1 MTMERY
7 VTKAVKNK
15 LKQVH
20 YYQMWIQETLKEI
33 EKKYNI
39 TDIYGNYG
47 KFSEC
52 IDTNIDIIPAEETIE
67 LLKKYIDLRDG
78 VDDERTRRKTRK
90 I

>member
-1 MTMERY
+1 MTMERH
-7 VTKAVKNK
+7 VTRAVKNK

-33 EKKYNI
+33 EEKYDI
-39 TDIYGNYG
+39 TDTYGYCG

-52 IDTNIDIIPAEETIE
+52 IDINTEIIPAEETIE

-78 VDDERTRRKTRK
+78 VDDGRTRRKTRK